1 MKKFSKIILGA
12 LVAVIGVVLSSCNP
26 EPEMKKFSLQF
37 TGYGPGYV
45 SVDVTLP
52 GATTVAYMI
61 SEEPIPNLDS
71 EWLFVKTETFTTFYT
86 DGPQQLLDYPVEEY
100 TKYYVY
106 LTAILGDEFSKLYT
120 YEFETEEFT
129 FDQMAT
135 VVAVAPDGYKMYLK
149 VPESVK
155 NSDHGKPGSKALRYT
170 QGDLMI
176 YNFYKDSNDDTYSLL
191 YNGGRFITEDT
202 MVEYSDALNYGEAG
216 ADINEDGKVDEN
228 DKSILWNPIV
238 PGEPVV
244 FLVGEYE
251 WMSEPDEYKKGGS
264 MDGKTYFV
272 NGFPFPGG
280 WVDGYYLPCI
290 DGPKYWTYYGKNID
304 GTDKEEDKETEGEG
318 EDETGSTDTPLTRG
332 AGIINNIDLVS
343 PIDPFWN
350 PGSFQ
355 RKIFRTRVP
364 AKLDGDFEVKVENL
378 RSVDATLTI
387 TPTSSIY
394 RYLFTVLD
402 DGAYGQ
408 MLELL
413 DGKTEYVQ
421 WAVTSYFAMYNFGQI
436 QVVAEAGTLSA
447 PAIEFNLTDFFYDV
461 PSDTKYHVLITGMS
475 GDIGSPQCFKHY
487 TFSTPPKTKTRGP
500 NIVVTAYDKEDC
512 DPYEAVFNVKCTTV
526 AGNKAVR
533 CYYAANYKMDWIHK
547 VNSSSSYTYE
557 YLGQTNEFTA
567 KELSQIN
574 SEEGLIVRI
583 PTIDGETTRLVVV
596 AFNDENISNG
606 IDKYEN
612 PIEHPAVE
620 DCTTPYA
627 KANDWNE
634 WNTLLDTDALVDY
647 WTMTATVVGGKEV
660 KQKVAIKR
668 EFLLGKDYPDK
679 LPQEVLDIYQK
690 TTKWTPEQVDG
701 YFKKFQDLAV
711 EYTNSRL
718 RNQNRLLIE
727 GWFDDSQGRLSY
739 LSPWDLFKHEKI
751 SMDDVASM
759 FARFGP
765 KIYLNVNKAKGSK
778 HYEKGADS
786 LAISANNMFVSPIA
800 QWSVPFYMAGRRS
813 DKDESNTLFQWSDAY
828 GNWTGALTFPVTL
841 SEDHQTITIH
851 ALENA
856 GIKYYPNVIGVSE
869 GYGGTTTYILENPI
883 ISDVVLTRGWTEPE
897 TPEVEPE
904 TPGESEGEEQTP
916 AAWSARSVRSASRA
930 VSPIGNPKFVKYTE
944 MSDFSTVKK
953 RIVMDGEV
961 ITYEKLQENFEKFR
975 KEQSKR
981 MR

>member
-1 MKKFSKIILGA
+1 MKKFTKSLLVA
-12 LVAVIGVVLSSCNP
+12 LVAVIGVVLTGCNP
-26 EPEMKKFSLQF
+26 EPEAKKFSLQF

-45 SVDVTLP
+45 SVNVTVP
-52 GATTVAYMI
+52 GATTVAYMV
-61 SEEPIPNLDS
+61 SEEPLPEMDAEL
-71 EWLFVKTETFTTFYT
+71 LYVQTETYTTFYT
-86 DGPQQLLDYPVEEY
+86 DGPQQLLDYPIEEN

-106 LTAILGDEFSKLYT
+106 LTAVLGDSFSQLYT

-129 FDQMAT
+129 FNQMAT
-135 VVAVAPDGYKMYLK
+135 VVGVAPDGYKMYIQ
-149 VPESVK
+149 VPPSVK
-155 NSDHGKPGSKALRYT
+155 NSVPGTPGSRAIRYT

-176 YNFYKDSNDDTYSLL
+176 YNFYKDSSDDTYSLL
-191 YNGGRFITEDT
+191 YNGGRYLTEDT

-216 ADINEDGKVDEN
+216 ADINEDGVVDEN
-228 DKSILWNPIV
+228 DMSILWNPIA

-244 FLVGEYE
+244 FLAGEFE
-251 WMSEPDEYKKGGS
+251 WMSEPADYKKGGA

-280 WVDGYYLPCI
+280 WEDGYYLPCV
-290 DGPKYWTYYGKNID
+290 DGTKYWTYYGKNPD
-304 GTDKEEDKETEGEG
+304 GTDKDDEAESEEGTEN
-318 EDETGSTDTPLTRG
+318 EDSGSTETPATRG
-332 AGIINNIDLVS
+332 AGIINNIDLTS
-343 PIDPFWN
+343 PIDPFWY

-355 RKIFRTRVP
+355 RKVFRTRIP

-378 RSVDATLTI
+378 RSVDASLTI
-387 TPTSSIY
+387 TPTENVF

-402 DGAYGQ
+402 DGAYNQ
-408 MLELL
+408 MLQLL

-436 QVVAEAGTLSA
+436 QVVAEAGTTSA

-461 PSDTKYHVLITGMS
+461 ASDTKFHVLITGMS

-487 TFSTPPKTKTRGP
+487 TFSTPAKTKTRGP
-500 NIVVTAYDKEDC
+500 NIVVTPLPEQST
-512 DPYEAVFNVKCTTV
+512 PYKAFFNVKCTTV
-526 AGNKAVR
+526 ANNKAVK
-533 CYYAANYKMDWIHK
+533 CYYGANYKMDWIHK

-567 KELSQIN
+567 KELSAIN
-574 SEEGLIVRI
+574 SEEGLTMAI

-606 IDKYEN
+606 IDRYEN
-612 PIEHPAVE
+612 PTEHPAVA

-627 KANDWNE
+627 KADNWNE
-634 WNTLLDTDALVDY
+634 WNTLLDTDELVDH
-647 WTMTATVVGGKEV
+647 WTMTATVVGGKEI

-668 EFLLGKDYPDK
+668 EFVKGVDYPET
-679 LPQEVLDIYQK
+679 LPAEVLQTYHEA
-690 TTKWTPEQVDG
+690 TNWTDEEVYG
-701 YFKKFQDLAV
+701 YFGKFQDLAV

-727 GWFDDSQGRLSY
+727 GWFDDSNGSLTY

-751 SMDDVASM
+751 SMADVSSM

-765 KIYLNVNKAKGSK
+765 KIYLNVNKAKDGS
-778 HYEKGADS
+778 DS
-786 LAISANNMFVSPIA
+786 LAVSANKMFVSPIA
-800 QWSVPFYMAGRRS
+800 QWSVPFYMAGRRA
-813 DKDESNTLFQWSDAY
+813 DQNESNTIFQWSDDL

-841 SEDHQTITIH
+841 AEDHNSITIH
-851 ALENA
+851 ALEYA
-856 GIKYYPNVIGVSE
+856 GIKYYPNVVGISE

-883 ISDVVLTRGWTEPE
+883 ISDVVITRGWDEPE
-897 TPEVEPE
+897 TPEVDPE
-904 TPGESEGEEQTP
+904 TPGESEGGQDQEVP
-916 AAWSARSVRSASRA
+916 ATRSVRSASKA
-930 VSPIGNPKFVKYTE
+930 VSPVGNPQFVTYTG
-944 MSDFSTVKK
+944 MSDFSSVKE
-953 RIVMDGEV
+953 RVVMDGEV

-975 KEQSKR
+975 KTQSKR